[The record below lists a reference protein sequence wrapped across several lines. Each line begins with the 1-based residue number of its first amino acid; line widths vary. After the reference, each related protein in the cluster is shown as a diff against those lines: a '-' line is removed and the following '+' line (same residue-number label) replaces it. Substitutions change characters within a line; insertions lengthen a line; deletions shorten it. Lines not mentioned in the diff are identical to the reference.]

1 MPPRRKPPL
10 TPAELA
16 AIRMTKYRYRRRQ
29 GLLAVRTAICPEA
42 VTELIEE
49 GRLPREK
56 AEDPV
61 AVGKALAEQI
71 NDRALDKPTTQDI
84 D

>member
-1 MPPRRKPPL
+1 MPPRTRPL

-16 AIRMTKYRYRRRQ
+16 AIRMTKYRHRRRQ

-49 GRLPREK
+49 GWLPREK

-61 AVGKALAEQI
+61 AVGNALAEQI
-71 NDRALDKPTTQDI
+71 NARALDEPPTQDI